1 MITLSELL
9 KFEIVED
16 EVDNWFLMTSWVPI
30 TSIVAGYLVFVLYVG
45 PKWMA
50 NRKPFDIKYIL
61 LVYNLAQT
69 LINLYYSIST
79 VSTPGTGLI
88 RHCVFRSQKEMVS
101 HYFPPCLSSSGYGEQ
116 TLFLGAINCFVHVA
130 MYSYYFL
137 SAFGPRVQKYLW
149 WKNYITMLQIIQ
161 FILVLLQHVG
171 LIVLDCKVDLKIS
184 YFIVGNAIL
193 FILLFALVNTDSYC
207 FASWICGI
215 NTGVSPVLQN
225 ADRKVANPLC
235 PVLFLSTATVEYQQF
250 SSSQGFGNPQHQ
262 RFRDGEKKQFH
273 FIY

>member
-1 MITLSELL
+1 MFYLYFLV
-9 KFEIVED
+9 FPD

-30 TSIVAGYLVFVLYVG
+30 TSIVAGYLVFVLYAG

-79 VSTPGTGLI
+79 VSTPGSLSYIYNHTCHPI
-88 RHCVFRSQKEMVS
+88 RPRSLRPLQWKEFMRASYGYFLVKVLDLLDTVFFVLKKKWSHITFLHVYHHLAMVITTWA
-101 HYFPPCLSSSGYGEQ
+101 YLKFIKGEQ

-193 FILLFALVNTDSYC
+193 FILLFGNFYYKTY
-207 FASWICGI
+207 IKK
-215 NTGVSPVLQN
+215 
-225 ADRKVANPLC
+225 RK
-235 PVLFLSTATVEYQQF
+235 
-250 SSSQGFGNPQHQ
+250 
-262 RFRDGEKKQFH
+262 
-273 FIY
+273 

>member
-79 VSTPGTGLI
+79 FMRASYEYFLVKVLDLLDTVFFVLKKKWGTDAVPGRYQL
-88 RHCVFRSQKEMVS
+88 FRSRGNVQLLLPLRVRAQSSEISLVEELHHNAS
-101 HYFPPCLSSSGYGEQ
+101 NNSIHPCPPAACGSDS
-116 TLFLGAINCFVHVA
+116 
-130 MYSYYFL
+130 
-137 SAFGPRVQKYLW
+137 
-149 WKNYITMLQIIQ
+149 
-161 FILVLLQHVG
+161 VG
-171 LIVLDCKVDLKIS
+171 L
-184 YFIVGNAIL
+184 
-193 FILLFALVNTDSYC
+193 
-207 FASWICGI
+207 
-215 NTGVSPVLQN
+215 
-225 ADRKVANPLC
+225 
-235 PVLFLSTATVEYQQF
+235 
-250 SSSQGFGNPQHQ
+250 
-262 RFRDGEKKQFH
+262 
-273 FIY
+273 